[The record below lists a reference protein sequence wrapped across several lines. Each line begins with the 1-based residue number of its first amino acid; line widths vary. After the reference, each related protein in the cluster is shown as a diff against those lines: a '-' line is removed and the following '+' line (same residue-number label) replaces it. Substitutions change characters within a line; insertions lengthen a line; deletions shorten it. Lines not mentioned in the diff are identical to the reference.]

1 MIGGMDAPA
10 PPRRLLDRVRDAI
23 RVRHYSIRTEEAY
36 VGWIRR
42 FILFHHKR
50 HPDSMG
56 AEQVNAFLTYL
67 ATSENV
73 ASSTQAQALSALL
86 FLYRHVLDDP
96 LPWLQDVVR
105 ARKPR
110 RLPVVLTKDEVRSIL
125 AEMSGTPKLVVSLL
139 YGTGMRLLEGLRL
152 RVKDIDF
159 VTRVIVVRDGKGQ
172 KDRRTMLPIV
182 LSDPMREHLEIV
194 RVLHQRD
201 LQEGYGEVWLPH
213 ALSRKYPNAAREW
226 GWQYVFA
233 AAGRSTD
240 PRSGVVRRHHIE
252 DSGIQKAVR
261 TSVHRTGIAK
271 PVGCHTFRHCFAT
284 HLLQDGYDI
293 RTIQELLGHADLKT
307 TMIYTHVL
315 NQAGG
320 RGVKSPLET
329 L

>member
-1 MIGGMDAPA
+1 MEGMEEPA

-50 HPDSMG
+50 HSDSMG
-56 AEQVNAFLTYL
+56 TEQVNAFLTHL

-73 ASSTQAQALSALL
+73 AASTQSQALSALL

-172 KDRRTMLPIV
+172 KDRRTMLPMV
-182 LSDPMREHLEIV
+182 LSDAMREHLEVV

-226 GWQYVFA
+226 GWQSVFA

-240 PRSGVVRRHHIE
+240 PRSGVVRRHHVE

-261 TSVHRTGIAK
+261 T
-271 PVGCHTFRHCFAT
+271 
-284 HLLQDGYDI
+284 
-293 RTIQELLGHADLKT
+293 
-307 TMIYTHVL
+307 
-315 NQAGG
+315 
-320 RGVKSPLET
+320 
-329 L
+329 